1 VSEPT
6 SQRPHA
12 KGSGN
17 VRFRVTLYL
26 FWVGLGLLGAARLV
40 EGGQSVLGFW
50 GSVLQIIA
58 GGMAALVLL
67 YGAVTGRMP

>member
-1 VSEPT
+1 VSEST
-6 SQRPHA
+6 SERPPV

-17 VRFRVTLYL
+17 VRFRVALYV
-26 FWVGLGLLGAARLV
+26 FWTCLGLAGAARLV

-50 GSVLQIIA
+50 SSVFGVIA
-58 GGMAALVLL
+58 GAVSALALL